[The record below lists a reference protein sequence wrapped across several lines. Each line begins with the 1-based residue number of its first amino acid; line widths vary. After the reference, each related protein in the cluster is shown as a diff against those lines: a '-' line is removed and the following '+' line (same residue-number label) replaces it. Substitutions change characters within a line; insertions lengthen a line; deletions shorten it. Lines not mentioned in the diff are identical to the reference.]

1 MLKPE
6 YSDGDLPPV
15 GKALA
20 DKLDEIFPSRAP
32 DIKDEDR
39 LIWFKAGQRSV
50 VEFLLEHHRK
60 QVNDDVHST

>member
-39 LIWFKAGQRSV
+39 LIWFKAGKGQSLS
-50 VEFLLEHHRK
+50 F
-60 QVNDDVHST
+60 S